1 MRAFNITVASSFS
14 ILSICFILAF
24 TVGNQVLANDME
36 PTPTPEVV
44 AIARV
49 QVSETPIRVNI
60 PTSIPIPTS
69 GSVFSP
75 TPTFT
80 ATNEGPVQLRV
91 IGADPVN
98 VRSLADIESDILGT
112 IRPEETYSVIGKLFM
127 WYQIMFDASPNG
139 RGWVFE
145 GLVEVIGDVP
155 VPDLS
160 LATATPQLDAQIVAE
175 TQTQAVIDTV
185 PGGDLT
191 ATANSRV
198 IAPPIGNSGA
208 EAGSGDSVNAS
219 NLMPTFTYPPN
230 LDIQRPIVNE
240 SNEATP
246 MPEVSGGSPVSTS
259 DEIAPIVPIVILF
272 GFGLAGLLI
281 NSLRR

>member
-1 MRAFNITVASSFS
+1 MR
-14 ILSICFILAF
+14 ILSGLILLCLCVGSLLFIGGDVF
-24 TVGNQVLANDME
+24 ANSIE
-36 PTPTPEVV
+36 STPTPEAV
-44 AIARV
+44 AIARF
-49 QVSETPIRVNI
+49 QVSETPIRVTI

-69 GSVFSP
+69 GSAFSP

-80 ATNEGPVQLRV
+80 PTNEGPIQLRV

-98 VRSLADIESDILGT
+98 VRALADIESDILGT
-112 IRPEETYSVIGKLFM
+112 IRPEDTYSVIGKLFM
-127 WYQIMFDASPNG
+127 WYQIIFDASPNG

-145 GLVEVIGDVP
+145 GLVEVIGDAST

-160 LATATPQLDAQIVAE
+160 VATATPQLDAQVVAE
-175 TQTQAVIDTV
+175 TQTQEGINSV

-198 IAPPIGNSGA
+198 IAPPVGNNES
-208 EAGSGDSVNAS
+208 GSGDSGAS
-219 NLMPTFTYPPN
+219 NVLPTFTYPPN
-230 LDIQRPIVNE
+230 LGIQVPIVNE
-240 SNEATP
+240 SNEATSV
-246 MPEVSGGSPVSTS
+246 ENVSGGSPTSTS
-259 DEIAPIVPIVILF
+259 NEIAPIVPIVILF